1 MFAAIFDGQ
10 NKGGIMSKLSWKQE
24 LPQSL
29 HFVGVAG
36 TGMSALAQFTAWH
49 GLRISG
55 SDRQFAPGQGHQQ
68 LQDLGIVCTDESA
81 AVLDELKPGALVIST
96 AIEATHPQLL
106 WAQSHGVPLLHRSEL
121 LEILVRGFRSIA
133 VGGTSGKST
142 TTAMIFH
149 ILRRLGADPSVITG
163 AGLCDLE
170 KQGLIGNAWAGRG
183 DWLVVEAD
191 ESDGTVERYRP
202 EIGLLLNI
210 DRDHKELDELQKLFA
225 EFRAHTQGTFISWRG
240 SERTRAL
247 SANQRYDFGDDP
259 NCGFY
264 AKHVEYSGLKQK
276 FQVQGH
282 PCVLPIPGD
291 HNRDNA
297 LGALAAVHAA
307 GFDLAEAAAALSDYP
322 GIHRRFQIMHQGH
335 EFVLVDD
342 FAHNPAKIAAALRAA
357 QGLSPVVHAWFQ
369 PHGFAP
375 TRFMR
380 EELMA
385 ELAQILRPS
394 DSMSFGEI
402 YYAGGTATKDICSQD
417 LVDDLCRLGQKSELV
432 PRENLAE
439 HFRAQLKGEEPLLL
453 IMGARDPSLAAFS
466 KQVLGDLLR

>member
-1 MFAAIFDGQ
+1 
-10 NKGGIMSKLSWKQE
+10 MSTLNWKNE
-24 LPQSL
+24 IPHSL

-36 TGMSALAQFTAWH
+36 TGMSALAQFMAWH
-49 GLRISG
+49 GLKVSG
-55 SDRQFAPGQGHQQ
+55 SDRQFAHGQGHAQ
-68 LQDLGIVCTDESA
+68 LSALGIECVDESA
-81 AVLDELKPGALVIST
+81 PALAAQNPGALVIST
-96 AIEATHPQLL
+96 AIESDHPQLVY
-106 WAQSHGVPLLHRSEL
+106 AQSQGIRVLHRSEL
-121 LEILVRGFRSIA
+121 LEILVRGFRTIA

-191 ESDGTVERYRP
+191 ESDGTVERYKP

-210 DRDHKELDELQKLFA
+210 DRDHKELDELNRLFA
-225 EFRAHTQGTFISWRG
+225 QFRAHTQGRFISWRG

-247 SANQRYDFGDDP
+247 SVNQCWDFGDDA

-264 AKHVEYSGLKQK
+264 PRHIELKGLSQV
-276 FQVQGH
+276 FQVGGH

-297 LGALAAVHAA
+297 LAALAAVVGA
-307 GFDLAEAAAALSDYP
+307 GYDLGLAAAALADYP

-335 EFVLVDD
+335 DFVMVDD

-380 EELMA
+380 EELAA
-385 ELAQILRPS
+385 ELHQILRPQ
-394 DSMSFGEI
+394 DTMCYGEI
-402 YYAGGTATKDICSQD
+402 YYAGGTAVKDISALDLVQD
-417 LVDDLCRLGQKSELV
+417 LQKLGHQSAVVSRAELKDFWSQ
-432 PRENLAE
+432 RI
-439 HFRAQLKGEEPLLL
+439 GSEEPLLL
-453 IMGARDPSLAAFS
+453 LMGARDPSLAAYS
-466 KQVLGDLLR
+466 SQLCAELSAGRLTQEATGPGR